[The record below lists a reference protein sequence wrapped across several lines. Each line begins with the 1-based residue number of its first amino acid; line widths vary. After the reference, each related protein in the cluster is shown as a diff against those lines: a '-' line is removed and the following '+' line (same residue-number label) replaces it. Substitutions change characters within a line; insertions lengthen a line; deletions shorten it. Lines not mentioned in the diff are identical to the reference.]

1 MPRKAIFLVVSLI
14 ITISTLHYY
23 FHPTFRHRRLQY
35 PSKIDVS
42 ETGNLEA
49 QMSPQQLTEEQ
60 PTLPNTDIDADT
72 DADLDF
78 ESVPG
83 YFASFSSPT
92 QRVPIDTSK
101 FDHNALVNFS
111 SWKELYDAI
120 PRDNDTTSYKLL
132 ILARHGQ
139 GYHNAAIERY
149 GQAQWDEYWS
159 FLDGDEFGS
168 WFDAKLTP
176 LGREQVRSTGADV
189 LWPIVDALGVLP
201 HKYFSSPMRRCLETF
216 MFSWSEVYERWMDNG
231 GHKSSTV
238 AVPNVVENNVIENLR
253 ETLGEHTCD
262 ERVDHSVALREY
274 QDAKL
279 PSGQIVHWVYEDGYP
294 EHDQLW
300 EADHRE
306 DDDEMKVRVRA
317 GLKTLFAA
325 TTADDRFISLTCH
338 DGVIRNVLANLKH
351 PGVLNLDVGKVVCV
365 VVKITRKGRS
375 VYINN

>member
-1 MPRKAIFLVVSLI
+1 
-14 ITISTLHYY
+14 
-23 FHPTFRHRRLQY
+23 
-35 PSKIDVS
+35 
-42 ETGNLEA
+42 
-49 QMSPQQLTEEQ
+49 MSPQQPTEEQ
-60 PTLPNTDIDADT
+60 PA

-78 ESVPG
+78 EAVPG
-83 YFASFSSPT
+83 YFASFASPT
-92 QRVPIDTSK
+92 QSAPIDTSK

-111 SWKELYDAI
+111 SWRGLYDAI
-120 PRDNDTTSYKLL
+120 PGDTATTSYKLL

-149 GQAQWDEYWS
+149 GQARWDEYWS

-176 LGREQVRSTGADV
+176 LGIEQARSTGANV
-189 LWPIVDALGVLP
+189 LWPIVHALGFLP
-201 HKYFSSPMRRCLETF
+201 HRYFSSPLRRCLETF
-216 MFSWSEVYERWMDNG
+216 MYSWSEVYERWCRDNE
-231 GHKSSTV
+231 GHKPSTV
-238 AVPNVVENNVIENLR
+238 LVPSVIENNVIENLR

-262 ERVDHSVALREY
+262 ERVDHSVVLQEY

-279 PSGQIVHWVYEDGYP
+279 QSGQIVHWVYEDGYP

-306 DDDEMKVRVRA
+306 EDDEMEVRVRA
-317 GLKTLFAA
+317 GLKTLFGA
-325 TTADDRFISLTCH
+325 TTTDDKFISLTCH

-365 VVKITRKGRS
+365 VVKITRRGIQR
-375 VYINN
+375 